1 MLKKKKK
8 EWACFHGCWRKPD
21 LCHLG
26 LPEGLFTVVSGTFW
40 ASDSA
45 ERESENPRWKP
56 PHHVCRTI
64 TGSVDQ
70 LGHNVKQSHTK
81 LGTQWQPH
89 RTIWGFW
96 PLTKPVVLI
105 SMTFWT
111 TVLYVSSESAREE
124 RLLERLSHRVSLHK
138 EARRQSFWTSNWHP
152 FL

>member
-8 EWACFHGCWRKPD
+8 NALAFMAVG
-21 LCHLG
+21 G
-26 LPEGLFTVVSGTFW
+26 NQIFVTW
-40 ASDSA
+40 ASLKVCSQWYLA
-45 ERESENPRWKP
+45 LSELLIQQRGKVRAQDGSHLTMFAGHYRFRWPAWSHCKTE
-56 PHHVCRTI
+56 PH
-64 TGSVDQ
+64 
-70 LGHNVKQSHTK
+70 K

-96 PLTKPVVLI
+96 PLKKPVVLI

-124 RLLERLSHRVSLHK
+124 RLLERLSHWVSLRK